1 MDWWRRPYLWAGLSA
16 VGVFVANIGG
26 VATGDDGVAYVAIA
40 ERLLDGRGL
49 GYFLEDPLTVW
60 PPGWPALIALVA
72 WATPL
77 GTQGAAIAL
86 NMVAVASVVL
96 LVHRILRHVVASQQL
111 VFIGTVT
118 SALGAEAMLFGHL
131 LLTDYA
137 FAGVTLGLF
146 LAMLNYRNDPSPRW
160 LIAAAAIVWAG
171 FMLRYAGIVHIGT
184 VGLWLLLDQR
194 FEAKQRMMR
203 AAGFGAMAAVVPVA
217 WVLRNLAT
225 DGTTLGERYPSNRGF
240 LHNVHDTILTI
251 GNFIAPGLATDME
264 TVWLGVAAV
273 GVAVVAALLWRA
285 LRAGPDAGTRVSGV
299 MRLVGTGVG
308 LFVLHV
314 IVYAVYMIYV
324 RSTAGLNRLD
334 IRLLFPLYIPLVIVA
349 LAIIDRVEQRERVGS
364 PWRTLARGTVS
375 LWAVCNVLLG
385 VVMIGYFSTNPRLF
399 GGNYNADE
407 FVAVRE
413 SPIIA
418 ATEERCDPDRIV
430 SNLPSGFFGSGVEP
444 AWMPRRTFFESNVA
458 VDDLKELNDEL
469 RREGDLCLLYVDL
482 APTYGH
488 LATLDDLEQ
497 RVEVTELV
505 VDEPVVL
512 YRLSAR

>member
-1 MDWWRRPYLWAGLSA
+1 MNWWRRPYLWAALSA
-16 VGVFVANIGG
+16 VGVFIANIGG

-40 ERLLDGRGL
+40 ERLLDGRSL

-72 WATPL
+72 WLTPL

-86 NMVAVASVVL
+86 NMVAVASVVI
-96 LVHRILRHVVASQQL
+96 LVHGILRRLVASEQL
-111 VFIGTVT
+111 IAVGTIT

-146 LAMLNYRNDPSPRW
+146 LAALNYRSDHSPRW
-160 LIAAAAIVWAG
+160 LVVAAVIVWAG

-184 VGLWLLLDQR
+184 VGLWLLLDRR
-194 FEAKQRMMR
+194 FAAKQRLVR
-203 AAGFGAMAAVVPVA
+203 AAGFGALAAVVPVA

-240 LHNVHDTILTI
+240 VHNVHDTILTI
-251 GNFIAPGLATDME
+251 GNFIAPGMATDQEM
-264 TVWLGVAAV
+264 VWLGVAVIGTAI
-273 GVAVVAALLWRA
+273 VAALLWRA
-285 LRAGPDAGTRVSGV
+285 VRSDPRARGGVSGFAA
-299 MRLVGTGVG
+299 LTGTDVG

-314 IVYAVYMIYV
+314 IVYAIYMIYV

-349 LAIIDRVEQRERVGS
+349 LTIIDRVERREPTGT
-364 PWRTLARGTVS
+364 PWRNLARGTVAV
-375 LWAVCNVLLG
+375 WAVTNLAVG

-399 GGNYNADE
+399 GGNYNSDE
-407 FVAVRE
+407 FAAIRK
-413 SPIIA
+413 SSIIA
-418 ATEERCDPDRIV
+418 TTEEACAGDHLV
-430 SNLPSGFFGSGVEP
+430 SNLPSGFFGSGLEP
-444 AWMPRRTFFESNVA
+444 DWMPRRTFFESNVE
-458 VDDLKELNDEL
+458 VDDLDELNDEL
-469 RREGDLCLLYVDL
+469 RSGGDMCLLFVDL
-482 APTYGH
+482 APAYGH

-497 RVEVTELV
+497 HAAVAELAEEGSVT
-505 VDEPVVL
+505 L
-512 YRLSAR
+512 YRLTAR